1 MKRVCVLG
9 GRGFVGQSLCRL
21 LAGNDWLVRVPSRRL
36 AGTYDPLRILA
47 GVETVQC
54 DIHDLSRLETLFTNC
69 DAVINLVGILNEKG
83 SDGSGFHHA
92 HVELTHKVI
101 HACQNQGI
109 SRLLH
114 MSALHADA
122 EHGPSHY
129 LRSKGEAEQLV
140 IEAEQHGL
148 QATRFRP
155 SIIFGPGD
163 SFFNR
168 FASLLQFAPVF
179 PLACPGTRFAP
190 IYVEDVARAFMLSLT
205 DDKTIGQAY
214 NLCGPNI
221 YTLKELVNYTA
232 LCCGYRRM
240 IIGLNDSASALQARM
255 LGLLPGKPMS
265 YDNYLSLTVDSI
277 CEEAFPARF
286 GTPTSIEEVVP
297 EYLYRG

>member
-1 MKRVCVLG
+1 MRRICILG

-21 LAGNDWLVRVPSRRL
+21 LAGNNWLVRVPSRQSIS
-36 AGTYDPLRILA
+36 TYEPLRILP
-47 GVETVQC
+47 GVETIQC
-54 DIHDLSRLETLFTNC
+54 DIHDPSTLETLFTGC

-83 SDGSGFHHA
+83 SDGSGFRHV

-101 HACQNQGI
+101 HACQNLGV

-122 EHGPSHY
+122 ERGPSHY

-140 IEAEQHGL
+140 IEADQQGL
-148 QATRFRP
+148 HATRFCP

-168 FASLLQFAPVF
+168 FAALLRFAPIF
-179 PLACPGTRFAP
+179 PLACPGARFAP
-190 IYVEDVARAFMLSLT
+190 VYVEDVARAFMLSLV
-205 DDKTIGQAY
+205 DDSTIGQAY
-214 NLCGPNI
+214 NLCGPTI
-221 YTLKELVNYTA
+221 YTLKELVSYTSH
-232 LCCGYRRM
+232 CCGYRRL

-265 YDNYLSLTVDSI
+265 YDNYLSLSVDSV
-277 CEEAFPARF
+277 CEEGFPSRF
-286 GTPTSIEEVVP
+286 GTPVPVEEVVP
-297 EYLYRG
+297 EYLYRD